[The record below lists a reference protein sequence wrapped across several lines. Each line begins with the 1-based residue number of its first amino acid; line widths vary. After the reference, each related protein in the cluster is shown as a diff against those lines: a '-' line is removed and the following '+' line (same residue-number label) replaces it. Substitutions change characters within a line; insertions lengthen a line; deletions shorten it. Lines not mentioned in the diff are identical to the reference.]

1 MSTDSEQGS
10 MLLDHWVNTSEADL
24 RTRYM
29 EDSNQQQIMKL
40 KTMEAE
46 EPVIA
51 NNQPPLN
58 PCISAPVDSNLMD
71 SMEMET
77 DINPSWS
84 GLIKT
89 ESSSIFTNCVDPSEI
104 MEPLNDVGPP
114 ASAPVV
120 DEAEEPCKLPSLW
133 SDVGRMSWL
142 GANFDLFDWG
152 RLREVP
158 EQHDC
163 DRDDMINIDYDK
175 LL

>member
-1 MSTDSEQGS
+1 MTDNS
-10 MLLDHWVNTSEADL
+10 
-24 RTRYM
+24 
-29 EDSNQQQIMKL
+29 QQQMRR
-40 KTMEAE
+40 TMEAE

-51 NNQPPLN
+51 NHQPPQNL
-58 PCISAPVDSNLMD
+58 CIAAPVQSNLMD
-71 SMEMET
+71 SMETDMET
-77 DINPSWS
+77 GNWS

-89 ESSSIFTNCVDPSEI
+89 ESSSIFNGVDPTEI
-104 MEPLNDVGPP
+104 MEPMSDIGPP
-114 ASAPVV
+114 APAP
-120 DEAEEPCKLPSLW
+120 EEPGKLPSLW

-163 DRDDMINIDYDK
+163 DADDMINIDYDK

>member
-1 MSTDSEQGS
+1 MTDNG
-10 MLLDHWVNTSEADL
+10 
-24 RTRYM
+24 
-29 EDSNQQQIMKL
+29 QQQMRG
-40 KTMEAE
+40 TMEAE

-51 NNQPPLN
+51 NHQPPQNL
-58 PCISAPVDSNLMD
+58 CISAPVQPNLMD
-71 SMEMET
+71 SMET
-77 DINPSWS
+77 DMTATWS

-89 ESSSIFTNCVDPSEI
+89 ESSSIFNGVDPTEI
-104 MEPLNDVGPP
+104 MEPMNDIGPP
-114 ASAPVV
+114 APAP
-120 DEAEEPCKLPSLW
+120 EEGCKLPSLW

-163 DRDDMINIDYDK
+163 DADDMINIDYDK